1 MRIKIQVIG
10 LVCSL
15 VFVPLSF
22 AKDPDKLNQNKSSLT
37 TSNTSKLTISNAYM
51 PKVPPVSRTAAI
63 YLKMKNSTDVP
74 VVLSGASTSI
84 AHHVMI
90 HQTVESDGV
99 VKMKH
104 QSNVTIPAGGVVEFV
119 PGGTHIMLMGLQKD
133 AFAETFVLD
142 LIFEDQSRQSF
153 EVKVG
158 LPSE

>member
-1 MRIKIQVIG
+1 MRIKIQIIG

-22 AKDPDKLNQNKSSLT
+22 AKDPGKLSQDKRVIT

-63 YLKMKNSTDVP
+63 YLIMKNSTDAT

-104 QSNVTIPAGGVVEFV
+104 QSNVTIPAGEAVEFV

-133 AFAETFVLD
+133 TIPDPFVLD
-142 LIFEDQSRQSF
+142 LIYDDQSRQSID
-153 EVKVG
+153 VKVG
-158 LPSE
+158 SRSK